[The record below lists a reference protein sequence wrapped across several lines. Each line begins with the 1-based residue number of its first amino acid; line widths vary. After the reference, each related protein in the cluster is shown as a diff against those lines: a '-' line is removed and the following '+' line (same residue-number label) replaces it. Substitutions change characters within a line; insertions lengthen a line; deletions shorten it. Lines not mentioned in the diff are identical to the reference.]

1 LVGRYHPVNER
12 GRIRNPVAKGVGMTE
27 RGVVERDT
35 ADSRRGA
42 GRRTAIC
49 EAVCELLAKV
59 GYDRMTMDA
68 IANQAKASKATIY
81 RMWPDKPQ
89 LVAEALQCQFG
100 TDTEVPDTGS
110 LRGDLLALMTMACE
124 VINSELGEVVAGV
137 MTAAAH
143 DPKLADTLSETLFEG
158 KAQMHADL
166 VRRAVARGE
175 IPSDTDPSILHE
187 VMHSMISSRKIW
199 NLGPL
204 DDEYAQHVVDDI
216 LTPVMTYRKP

>member
-1 LVGRYHPVNER
+1 MIGS
-12 GRIRNPVAKGVGMTE
+12 GI
-27 RGVVERDT
+27 VEKDT

-42 GRRTAIC
+42 GRRMAIC

-89 LVAEALQCQFG
+89 LVVEALKCQFDS
-100 TDTEVPDTGS
+100 DTEVPDTGS
-110 LRGDLLALMTMACE
+110 LRGDLLALMTTACQL
-124 VINSELGEVVAGV
+124 VDSELGEMVSGL

-143 DPKLADTLSETLFEG
+143 DPILADTLSQSLFED
-158 KAQMHADL
+158 KAAMHADL
-166 VRRAVARGE
+166 VRRAVKRGE
-175 IPSDTDPSILHE
+175 IPPDTDPSILHE
-187 VMHSMISSRKIW
+187 VMHSMISSRKVW

-204 DDEYAQHVVDDI
+204 DEEYAQHVVDEVLI
-216 LTPVMTYRKP
+216 PVMTYRKP

>member
-1 LVGRYHPVNER
+1 MIDSGT
-12 GRIRNPVAKGVGMTE
+12 VAK
-27 RGVVERDT
+27 DP

-89 LVAEALQCQFG
+89 LVVEALKCQFD

-110 LRGDLLALMTMACE
+110 LRGDLIALMTTACQI
-124 VINSELGEVVAGV
+124 VDSELGEMVSGL

-143 DPKLADTLSETLFEG
+143 DPILADTLSQSLFED
-158 KAQMHADL
+158 KAVMHADL
-166 VRRAVARGE
+166 VRRAVERGE
-175 IPSDTDPSILHE
+175 IPPDTDASILHE
-187 VMHSMISSRKIW
+187 VMHSMISSRKVW

-204 DDEYAQHVVDDI
+204 DEEYAQHVVDEVLI
-216 LTPVMTYRKP
+216 PVMTYRKP

>member
-1 LVGRYHPVNER
+1 MIGS
-12 GRIRNPVAKGVGMTE
+12 GIAGK
-27 RGVVERDT
+27 DT

-81 RMWPDKPQ
+81 RLWPDKPQ
-89 LVAEALQCQFG
+89 LVVEALKCHF
-100 TDTEVPDTGS
+100 DTETVVPDTGS
-110 LRGDLLALMTMACE
+110 LRGDLMALMTTACE
-124 VINSELGEVVAGV
+124 LVGSELGEMVSGL

-143 DPKLADTLSETLFEG
+143 DPRLADTLSQTLFED
-158 KAQMHADL
+158 KAAMHADL
-166 VRRAVARGE
+166 VRRAVERGE
-175 IPSDTDPSILHE
+175 IPPDTEASVMHE
-187 VMHSMISSRKIW
+187 VMHSMISSRKVW

-204 DDEYAQHVVDDI
+204 DEEYARHVVDEI
-216 LTPVMTYRKP
+216 LIPVMTYRKP

>member
-1 LVGRYHPVNER
+1 MIEHG
-12 GRIRNPVAKGVGMTE
+12 T
-27 RGVVERDT
+27 VEREA
-35 ADSRRGA
+35 ADSRRVA
-42 GRRTAIC
+42 GRRAAIC

-89 LVAEALQCQFG
+89 LVVEALKCQFD

-110 LRGDLLALMTMACE
+110 LRGDLIALMTTACTL
-124 VINSELGEVVAGV
+124 VGSELGEMVSGL

-143 DPKLADTLSETLFEG
+143 DPRLADTLSQSLFDD
-158 KAQMHADL
+158 KAQMHVDL
-166 VRRAVARGE
+166 VRRAVERGE
-175 IPSDTDPSILHE
+175 VPPDTDPEIIHE
-187 VMHSMISSRKIW
+187 VMHSMISSRKVW

-204 DDEYAQHVVDDI
+204 DDEYAQHVVDNI
-216 LTPVMTYRKP
+216 LIPVMTYLKP

>member
-1 LVGRYHPVNER
+1 MIGSGIVGKD
-12 GRIRNPVAKGVGMTE
+12 A
-27 RGVVERDT
+27 

-89 LVAEALQCQFG
+89 LVAEALKCQFG
-100 TDTEVPDTGS
+100 TETDVPDTGS
-110 LRGDLLALMTMACE
+110 LRGDLLVLMTTACE
-124 VINSELGEVVAGV
+124 LVSSELGEVISGV
-137 MTAAAH
+137 MTAATH
-143 DPKLADTLSETLFEG
+143 DPRLADTLNQTLFED

-166 VRRAVARGE
+166 VRRAVERGE
-175 IPSDTDPSILHE
+175 IPPDAEASIMHE
-187 VMHSMISSRKIW
+187 VMHSLISTRKIW
-199 NLGPL
+199 NFGPL
-204 DDEYAQHVVDDI
+204 DEEYAQHVVDDI
-216 LTPVMTYRKP
+216 LIPVMKYRKP

>member
-1 LVGRYHPVNER
+1 MIDSG
-12 GRIRNPVAKGVGMTE
+12 I
-27 RGVVERDT
+27 VEKDT

-89 LVAEALQCQFG
+89 LVAEALKCQFG
-100 TDTEVPDTGS
+100 TDTDAPDTGS
-110 LRGDLLALMTMACE
+110 LRGDLLALMSVACE
-124 VINSELGEVVAGV
+124 VVSSEVGEVIAGV

-143 DPKLADTLSETLFEG
+143 DPRLADTLSQTLFEG
-158 KAQMHADL
+158 KAQMHVEL
-166 VRRAVARGE
+166 VRRAVERGE
-175 IPSDTDPSILHE
+175 VPPETDSTIMHE
-187 VMHSMISSRKIW
+187 VIHSMISSRKIW

-204 DDEYAQHVVDDI
+204 DEEYAQHVVDEI
-216 LTPVMTYRKP
+216 LIPVMTYRKP

>member
-1 LVGRYHPVNER
+1 MIEHG
-12 GRIRNPVAKGVGMTE
+12 T
-27 RGVVERDT
+27 VEREA

-89 LVAEALQCQFG
+89 LVVEALKCQFD

-110 LRGDLLALMTMACE
+110 LRGDLIALMTTACTL
-124 VINSELGEVVAGV
+124 VGSELGEMVSGL

-143 DPKLADTLSETLFEG
+143 DPRLADTLSQSLFDD
-158 KAQMHADL
+158 KAQMHVDL
-166 VRRAVARGE
+166 VRRAVERGE
-175 IPSDTDPSILHE
+175 VPPDTDPEIIHE
-187 VMHSMISSRKIW
+187 VMHSMISSRKVW

-204 DDEYAQHVVDDI
+204 DDEYAQHVVDNI
-216 LTPVMTYRKP
+216 LIPVMTYLKP

>member
-1 LVGRYHPVNER
+1 MIEHG
-12 GRIRNPVAKGVGMTE
+12 T
-27 RGVVERDT
+27 VEREA

-68 IANQAKASKATIY
+68 IATQAKASKATIY

-89 LVAEALQCQFG
+89 LVVEALKCQFD
-100 TDTEVPDTGS
+100 TDTEVPNTGS
-110 LRGDLLALMTMACE
+110 LRGDLVALMTVACTM
-124 VINSELGEVVAGV
+124 VDSELGEVVSGL

-143 DPKLADTLSETLFEG
+143 DPRLAETLSKTLFED
-158 KAQMHADL
+158 KAHMHADL
-166 VRRAVARGE
+166 VRRAVERGE
-175 IPSDTDPSILHE
+175 VPPDTDATIMHE
-187 VMHSMISSRKIW
+187 VMHSLISSRKVW

-204 DDEYAQHVVDDI
+204 DEEYAEHVVDEI
-216 LTPVMTYRKP
+216 LIPVMTYRKP

>member
-1 LVGRYHPVNER
+1 MVEHG
-12 GRIRNPVAKGVGMTE
+12 T
-27 RGVVERDT
+27 VERDA

-42 GRRTAIC
+42 GRRAAIC

-89 LVAEALQCQFG
+89 LVVEALKCQFD
-100 TDTEVPDTGS
+100 TETEVPDTGS
-110 LRGDLLALMTMACE
+110 LRGDLVALMTTACMI
-124 VINSELGEVVAGV
+124 VGSELGEMVSGL

-143 DPKLADTLSETLFEG
+143 DPRLADTLSQSLFED
-158 KAQMHADL
+158 KAQMHVDL
-166 VRRAVARGE
+166 VRRAVERGE
-175 IPSDTDPSILHE
+175 IPPDTDPAIIHE
-187 VMHSMISSRKIW
+187 VMHSMISSRKVW

-204 DDEYAQHVVDDI
+204 DEEYARHVVDNI
-216 LTPVMTYRKP
+216 LIPVMTYRKP

>member
-1 LVGRYHPVNER
+1 MVDIDVVSAEVVSDEAVR
-12 GRIRNPVAKGVGMTE
+12 GA
-27 RGVVERDT
+27 
-35 ADSRRGA
+35 RRGA

-49 EAVCELLAKV
+49 QAACDLLAKV

-100 TDTEVPDTGS
+100 TDTEMPDTGS

-124 VINSELGEVVAGV
+124 ITGSAAGEIIAGV
-137 MTAAAH
+137 LTAAAH
-143 DPKLADTLSETLFEG
+143 DPRLAETLNQTLFEG
-158 KAQMHADL
+158 KAKMHAVL
-166 VRRAVARGE
+166 VQRAVARGE
-175 IPSDTDPSILHE
+175 VAEDTDPSIVHE
-187 VMHSMISSRKIW
+187 VMHSLISARKSW

-204 DDEYAQHVVDDI
+204 DEEYALHVVDDI
-216 LTPVMTYRKP
+216 LIPVMTNRKP

>member
-1 LVGRYHPVNER
+1 MIER
-12 GRIRNPVAKGVGMTE
+12 DL
-27 RGVVERDT
+27 VEREVP
-35 ADSRRGA
+35 DSPRSA

-49 EAVCELLAKV
+49 QAVCELLAKV

-89 LVAEALQCQFG
+89 LVAEALKCQFG

-110 LRGDLLALMTMACE
+110 LRGDLVALMTIACDVISSE
-124 VINSELGEVVAGV
+124 VGEMVSGV

-143 DPKLADTLSETLFEG
+143 DPRLADTLNQSLFEG
-158 KAQMHADL
+158 KAQMHAVL
-166 VRRAVARGE
+166 VRRAVERGE
-175 IPSDTDPSILHE
+175 IPDCFDPSILHE
-187 VMHSMISSRKIW
+187 VMHSMISSRKAW

-204 DDEYAQHVVDDI
+204 DEEYARHVADDI
-216 LTPVMTYRKP
+216 LIPVMTYRKP

>member
-1 LVGRYHPVNER
+1 M
-12 GRIRNPVAKGVGMTE
+12 IDS
-27 RGVVERDT
+27 GVVEKDT

-89 LVAEALQCQFG
+89 LVAEALKCQFG
-100 TDTEVPDTGS
+100 SETDVPNTGS
-110 LRGDLLALMTMACE
+110 LRGDLLALMTVACDVVSSEVGE
-124 VINSELGEVVAGV
+124 VIAGV

-143 DPKLADTLSETLFEG
+143 DPRLADTLSQTLFED
-158 KAQMHADL
+158 KAQMHVEL
-166 VRRAVARGE
+166 VRRAVERGE
-175 IPSDTDPSILHE
+175 VPPETDATIMHE
-187 VMHSMISSRKIW
+187 VIHSMISSRKIW

-204 DDEYAQHVVDDI
+204 DEEYAQHVVDEI
-216 LTPVMTYRKP
+216 LIPVMTYRKP